1 MKTRKRSILIV
12 SILLFISVL
21 TGCSGGMRIIDLPD
35 PLMIPKTE
43 KFINQSYLKRNED
56 FSKNDLRNIRKD
68 SRFTACSP
76 ENLLRFC
83 GYYKGLDF
91 VTLVFETSSPV
102 ETDQLK
108 RDAEQRYSARLQ
120 GIIYYQD
127 PYYKYVTYQYEPFVY
142 EKNGVMTQ
150 SNTVSDSYFKFRL
163 NDKEPETYY
172 QINIKG
178 LRGKYLNKDLEECDM
193 EIRYRVQKAVVEQS
207 YWTDYKYD
215 ETRQFYHADKEK
227 WNTSMIHNK
236 KTNYMPL
243 E

>member
-1 MKTRKRSILIV
+1 MKAKAILII
-12 SILLFISVL
+12 SIVLFIAIL
-21 TGCSGGMRIIDLPD
+21 TGCSEGVTTFDLPD
-35 PLMIPKTE
+35 PIMLTKTE
-43 KFINQSYLKRNED
+43 KFVNQSYLKRHED
-56 FSKNDLRNIRKD
+56 FSKSELGGIRKD
-68 SRFTACSP
+68 SRFTACSH

-83 GYYKGLDF
+83 GYYSGLDF
-91 VTLVFETSSPV
+91 VTLVFERSSPV

-108 RDAEQRYSARLQ
+108 RDAEQRYNSRLQ

-127 PYYKYVTYQYEPFVY
+127 ASYKYVTYQYEPSIY
-142 EKNGVMTQ
+142 EKNGEPTQ
-150 SNTVSDSYFKFRL
+150 GRSVNDRRFSFKL

-172 QINIKG
+172 QIDVRG

-193 EIRYRVQKAVVEQS
+193 VIYYRLQTGVIEQS
-207 YWTDYKYD
+207 YWTDYRYD